1 MSQHQQQYQRPLPR
15 DPSSVTNIL
24 VSKQTREIL
33 RQLGTKR
40 QTYDEIIQTILEN
53 STFKNKLLDPLL

>member
-1 MSQHQQQYQRPLPR
+1 MSQQHQHQPR

-24 VSKQTREIL
+24 VTKQTREIL

-40 QTYDEIIQTILEN
+40 QTYDEIIQTILKN